1 MIDDKNDKEKHLI
14 IKMVRLTNFEFRESF
29 QKAFR
34 LWFSRTPTSL
44 PTSDTPVSK
53 FFKKF
58 QILLQKVPFSL
69 DFENYVVKAGIGK
82 GKWAEIPWIGIRNKV
97 NTSNFLYGLFV
108 VYVLSPDFRR
118 FYLTIIIGV
127 KDKTPEE
134 LEYES
139 AKMRIQIKKPEGFVE
154 GLDGSLTKFPYDN
167 SSAYKY
173 EKAVVYSKRYDLN
186 NLPDE
191 ATFRTDLKNAL
202 TAHHA
207 SI

>member
-1 MIDDKNDKEKHLI
+1 
-14 IKMVRLTNFEFRESF
+14 MVRKIVFEFRELF
-29 QKAFR
+29 QEAFN
-34 LWFSRTPTSL
+34 LWFSRSPSSL
-44 PTSDTPVSK
+44 PTSDTAVSK

-69 DFENYVVKAGIGK
+69 GFENYVVKSGIGK
-82 GKWAEIPWIGIRNKV
+82 GNWAEIPWIGIRNKV

-118 FYLTIIIGV
+118 FYLAIIIGV
-127 KDKTPEE
+127 KDKTPAE

-139 AKMRIQIKKPEGFVE
+139 AKRRRQIIKPEGFVE
-154 GLDGSLTKFPYDN
+154 GLDGSLTKFPYTN

-173 EKAVVYSKRYDLN
+173 ETAVVYSKRYDLN

-191 ATFRTDLKNAL
+191 ATFRSDLKNAL
-202 TAHHA
+202 TAHQA

>member
-1 MIDDKNDKEKHLI
+1 MS
-14 IKMVRLTNFEFRESF
+14 FEFRELF
-29 QKAFR
+29 QEAFN
-34 LWFSRTPTSL
+34 LWYSRSPTSR

-58 QILLQKVPFSL
+58 KILLQNIPFSL
-69 DFENYVVKAGIGK
+69 GFENYIAGEGIGSR
-82 GKWAEIPWIGIRNKV
+82 GIWATIPWIGLRKAG
-97 NTSNFLYGLFV
+97 NTDNFESGLLV

-127 KDKTPEE
+127 KDKTPKE

-139 AKMRIQIKKPEGFVE
+139 AKMRMQIKKPEGFIE

-202 TAHHA
+202 TAHQTLF
-207 SI
+207 